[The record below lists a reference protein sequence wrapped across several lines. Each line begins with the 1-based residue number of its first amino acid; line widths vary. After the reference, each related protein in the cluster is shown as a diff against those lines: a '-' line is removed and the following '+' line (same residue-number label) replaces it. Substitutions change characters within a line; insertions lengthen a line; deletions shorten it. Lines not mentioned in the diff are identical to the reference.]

1 MKKMKCMCWKN
12 IENKDQV
19 NQKYSF
25 KWVFVL
31 VTMFSMSVQA
41 QQLPQFSQY
50 IFNGLHIN
58 PAYAGYKG
66 DGYIQTT
73 YRSQWINFPG
83 APKTLSFT
91 ADLSANEGR
100 MGFGVTYLKDR
111 IGLTESNLGML
122 TYSYRIATGDRSMLS
137 LGVSAGISE
146 YAFDPTGMVT
156 VNPDPLLPSSRVA
169 ATSPNLNTGLFYHSD
184 NFYAGLSAYN
194 LIGRRALLRQDIA
207 VAFHDFHYYLT
218 FGGMVRIADEVQL
231 KPSVLIKHVKGSPTS
246 YDLNAMFLFR
256 EKVWLGG
263 SFRSNV
269 RVFEDQLQEDLSKRN
284 AVALVMEYF
293 VLPSMRIGYAYDYNL
308 NALNSYRTESHELSV
323 GVYLNRQRKII
334 YNPRW
339 F

>member
-1 MKKMKCMCWKN
+1 MCWKN
-12 IENKDQV
+12 IENKEQV
-19 NQKYSF
+19 NQKYSL
-25 KWVFVL
+25 KGLLVL
-31 VTMFSMSVQA
+31 VMMISMSVQA

-100 MGFGVTYLKDR
+100 MGLGVTYLKDQ

-146 YAFDPTGMVT
+146 YAFDPTRMVT

-169 ATSPNLNTGLFYHSD
+169 ATSPNLNTGLFFHSD
-184 NFYAGLSAYN
+184 KFYAGLSAYN

-218 FGGMVRIADEVQL
+218 VGGMVRIAYDLQF
-231 KPSVLIKHVKGSPTS
+231 KPSILVKQVKGSPTS
-246 YDLNAMFLFR
+246 YDLNAMFLFGER
-256 EKVWLGG
+256 VWLGG

-269 RVFEDQLQEDLSKRN
+269 RIFEDQLQEDLSKRN

-293 VLPSMRIGYAYDYNL
+293 VSPSLRVGYAYDYNL

>member
-1 MKKMKCMCWKN
+1 MKCMCWKN
-12 IENKDQV
+12 IENKEQV

-25 KWVFVL
+25 KGILVL
-31 VTMFSMSVQA
+31 VMMISMSVQA

-100 MGFGVTYLKDR
+100 MGLGVTYLKDQ

-122 TYSYRIATGDRSMLS
+122 TYSYRIATGDKSMLS

-146 YAFDPTGMVT
+146 YAFDPTRMVT

-169 ATSPNLNTGLFYHSD
+169 ATSPNLNTGLFFHSD
-184 NFYAGLSAYN
+184 KFYAGLSAYN
-194 LIGRRALLRQDIA
+194 LIGRRSLLRQDIA

-218 FGGMVRIADEVQL
+218 FGGMVRLADDVQF
-231 KPSVLIKHVKGSPTS
+231 KPSVLIKQVKGSPTS
-246 YDLNAMFLFR
+246 YDLNAMFLFQER
-256 EKVWLGG
+256 VWLGG

-269 RVFEDQLQEDLSKRN
+269 RVFEDQLQQDLSKRN

-293 VLPSMRIGYAYDYNL
+293 VSSSMRVGYAYDYNL

>member
-1 MKKMKCMCWKN
+1 MKIMCWKN

-25 KWVFVL
+25 KWVLVL
-31 VTMFSMSVQA
+31 VTMISMSVQA

-100 MGFGVTYLKDR
+100 MGLGVTYLKDR

-122 TYSYRIATGDRSMLS
+122 TYSYRIATGNRSMLS

-169 ATSPNLNTGLFYHSD
+169 ATSPNLNTGLFFHND

-218 FGGMVRIADEVQL
+218 FGGMVRLADDVQL
-231 KPSVLIKHVKGSPTS
+231 KPSVLIKQVKGSPTS

-256 EKVWLGG
+256 ERLWLGG

>member
-1 MKKMKCMCWKN
+1 
-12 IENKDQV
+12 
-19 NQKYSF
+19 
-25 KWVFVL
+25 
-31 VTMFSMSVQA
+31 
-41 QQLPQFSQY
+41 
-50 IFNGLHIN
+50 
-58 PAYAGYKG
+58 
-66 DGYIQTT
+66 
-73 YRSQWINFPG
+73 
-83 APKTLSFT
+83 
-91 ADLSANEGR
+91 
-100 MGFGVTYLKDR
+100 
-111 IGLTESNLGML
+111 
-122 TYSYRIATGDRSMLS
+122 MLS

-156 VNPDPLLPSSRVA
+156 VKPDPLLPTSRVA
-169 ATSPNLNTGLFYHSD
+169 ATTPNMNTGLFFHSD

-218 FGGMVRIADEVQL
+218 FGGLLRLQDEVQL
-231 KPSVLIKHVKGSPTS
+231 KPSVLVKHVKGSPTS

-256 EKVWLGG
+256 ERLWLGG

-269 RVFEDQLQEDLSKRN
+269 RIFEDQLQEDLSKRN

>member
-1 MKKMKCMCWKN
+1 MKCMCWKN

-19 NQKYSF
+19 NQKYSL
-25 KWVFVL
+25 KWVLVL
-31 VTMFSMSVQA
+31 VAMISMSVQA

-66 DGYIQTT
+66 DGYIQST

-83 APKTLSFT
+83 APQTLSFT
-91 ADLSANEGR
+91 ADVSANEGR
-100 MGFGVTYLKDR
+100 MGLGVTYLKDR

-218 FGGMVRIADEVQL
+218 FGGMVRLADDVQL
-231 KPSVLIKHVKGSPTS
+231 KPSVLIKQVKGSPTS

-256 EKVWLGG
+256 ERLWLGG

>member
-1 MKKMKCMCWKN
+1 VIQKN
-12 IENKDQV
+12 KLLLLFFLWG
-19 NQKYSF
+19 SGGLF
-25 KWVFVL
+25 
-31 VTMFSMSVQA
+31 VQA

-73 YRSQWINFPG
+73 YRSQWVNFPG
-83 APKTLSFT
+83 APKTLSVT
-91 ADLSANEGR
+91 ADASANEGR
-100 MGFGVTYLKDR
+100 MGFGVTYVRDK
-111 IGLTESNLGML
+111 IGLTESNLAML
-122 TYSYRIATGDRSMLS
+122 TYAYRISTGDKSMLS
-137 LGVSAGISE
+137 LGVSSGISE

-156 VNPDPLLPSSRVA
+156 VNPDPFLPASRVA
-169 ATSPNLNTGLFYHSD
+169 AVTPNLNTGLFFHND
-184 NFYAGLSAYN
+184 NFYAGISAYN
-194 LIGRRALLRQDIA
+194 LIGRRALLRQDLA

-218 FGGMVRIADEVQL
+218 VGGLLRLQEGLQF
-231 KPSVLIKHVKGSPTS
+231 KPSILVKHVKGSPTS

-256 EKVWLGG
+256 ERFWLGG

-269 RVFEDQLQEDLSKRN
+269 RIFEDQLQEDLSKRN

>member
-1 MKKMKCMCWKN
+1 MKCMCWKN

-25 KWVFVL
+25 KGLIVL
-31 VTMFSMSVQA
+31 LMMISMSVQA

-91 ADLSANEGR
+91 ADVSANEGR
-100 MGFGVTYLKDR
+100 MGLGVTYLKDR
-111 IGLTESNLGML
+111 IGLTESNVGML
-122 TYSYRIATGDRSMLS
+122 TYSYRITTGDRSMLS

-146 YAFDPTGMVT
+146 YAFDPTGIVT

-169 ATSPNLNTGLFYHSD
+169 ATTPNMNTGIFYHSD
-184 NFYAGLSAYN
+184 KFYAGLSGYN

-218 FGGMVRIADEVQL
+218 VGGMVRIAHDLQL
-231 KPSVLIKHVKGSPTS
+231 KPSILVKHVKGSPTS
-246 YDLNAMFLFR
+246 YDLNAMFLFGER
-256 EKVWLGG
+256 VWLGG

-269 RVFEDQLQEDLSKRN
+269 RIFEDQLQEDLSKRN

-293 VLPSMRIGYAYDYNL
+293 VSPSMRIGYAYDYNL

>member
-1 MKKMKCMCWKN
+1 MCWKN

-19 NQKYSF
+19 IQKYSC
-25 KWVFVL
+25 KGLIVL
-31 VTMFSMSVQA
+31 LTMISMSVQA

-100 MGFGVTYLKDR
+100 MGLGVTYLKDQ
-111 IGLTESNLGML
+111 IGLSESNLGML

-137 LGVSAGISE
+137 LGLSAGISE
-146 YAFDPTGMVT
+146 YAFDPSRMVT

-169 ATSPNLNTGLFYHSD
+169 ATTPNMNTGIFFHSD

-218 FGGMVRIADEVQL
+218 FGGMVRLADEVQL
-231 KPSVLIKHVKGSPTS
+231 KPSVLIKQVKGSPTS

-269 RVFEDQLQEDLSKRN
+269 RVFEDQLQQDLSKRN

-308 NALNSYRTESHELSV
+308 NAINSYRTESHELSV

>member
-1 MKKMKCMCWKN
+1 MCWKN
-12 IENKDQV
+12 IENKVQV

-25 KWVFVL
+25 KGILVL
-31 VTMFSMSVQA
+31 LTMFSLSVQA

-91 ADLSANEGR
+91 ADVSANEGR
-100 MGFGVTYLKDR
+100 MGLGVTYLKDR
-111 IGLTESNLGML
+111 IGLTESNVGML
-122 TYSYRIATGDRSMLS
+122 TYSYRITTGDRSMLS

-146 YAFDPTGMVT
+146 YAFDPTGIVT

-169 ATSPNLNTGLFYHSD
+169 ATTPNMNTGIFYHSD
-184 NFYAGLSAYN
+184 KFYAGLSGYN

-218 FGGMVRIADEVQL
+218 FGGMVRLADDVQF
-231 KPSVLIKHVKGSPTS
+231 KPSVLIKQVKGSPTS
-246 YDLNAMFLFR
+246 YDLNAMFLFQER
-256 EKVWLGG
+256 VWLGG

-269 RVFEDQLQEDLSKRN
+269 RVFEDQLQQDLSKRN

-293 VLPSMRIGYAYDYNL
+293 VSSSMRVGYAYDYNL

>member
-1 MKKMKCMCWKN
+1 MFWKN

-19 NQKYSF
+19 NQKYSL
-25 KWVFVL
+25 KGLIVFL
-31 VTMFSMSVQA
+31 TMISMTVQA

-50 IFNGLHIN
+50 VFNGLHIN

-100 MGFGVTYLKDR
+100 MGLGVTYLKDR
-111 IGLTESNLGML
+111 IGLTESNVGML
-122 TYSYRIATGDRSMLS
+122 TYSYRIATGDKSMLS

-146 YAFDPTGMVT
+146 YAFDPTGIVT

-169 ATSPNLNTGLFYHSD
+169 ATTPNMNTGIFYHSD
-184 NFYAGLSAYN
+184 KFYAGLSAYN

-218 FGGMVRIADEVQL
+218 VGGMVRIAHDLQF
-231 KPSVLIKHVKGSPTS
+231 KPSILVKQVKGSPTS
-246 YDLNAMFLFR
+246 YDLNAMFLFGER
-256 EKVWLGG
+256 VWLGG

-269 RVFEDQLQEDLSKRN
+269 RIFEDQLQEDLSKRN

-293 VLPSMRIGYAYDYNL
+293 VSPSMRVGYAYDYNL

>member
-1 MKKMKCMCWKN
+1 MKCMCWKN

-25 KWVFVL
+25 KWVLVL
-31 VTMFSMSVQA
+31 VAMISMSVQA

-91 ADLSANEGR
+91 ADVSANEGR
-100 MGFGVTYLKDR
+100 MGLGVTYLKDR

-207 VAFHDFHYYLT
+207 VAFHDFHYYFT
-218 FGGMVRIADEVQL
+218 VGGMVRLADDVQL
-231 KPSVLIKHVKGSPTS
+231 KPSVLIKQVKGSPTS

-256 EKVWLGG
+256 ERLWLGG

>member
-1 MKKMKCMCWKN
+1 M
-12 IENKDQV
+12 
-19 NQKYSF
+19 NQKSSLR
-25 KWVFVL
+25 VL
-31 VTMFSMSVQA
+31 LVLLTMISISVQA
-41 QQLPQFSQY
+41 QQLPHFSQY

-73 YRSQWINFPG
+73 YRSQWVNFPG
-83 APKTLSFT
+83 APQTLSFT
-91 ADLSANEGR
+91 ADMSANEGR

-122 TYSYRIATGDRSMLS
+122 TYSYRISTGERSMLS

-146 YAFDPTGMVT
+146 YAFDPTRMVT
-156 VNPDPLLPSSRVA
+156 VKPDPLLPSSRVA
-169 ATSPNLNTGLFYHSD
+169 ATTPNLNTGLFFHSD

-207 VAFHDFHYYLT
+207 MAFHDFHYYLT
-218 FGGMVRIADEVQL
+218 FGGMLRLQDGLQL
-231 KPSVLIKHVKGSPTS
+231 KPSVLVKHVKGSPTS

-256 EKVWLGG
+256 ERVWLGG

-293 VLPSMRIGYAYDYNL
+293 VLSNMRVGYSYDYNL
-308 NALNSYRTESHELSV
+308 NALNSYRTESHELSL
-323 GVYLNRQRKII
+323 GLYLNRQRKII

>member
-1 MKKMKCMCWKN
+1 MCWKN

-19 NQKYSF
+19 NQKYSL
-25 KWVFVL
+25 KWVLVL
-31 VTMFSMSVQA
+31 VAMISMSVQA

-83 APKTLSFT
+83 APKPLSFT
-91 ADLSANEGR
+91 ADVSANEGR
-100 MGFGVTYLKDR
+100 MGLGVTYLKDR

-218 FGGMVRIADEVQL
+218 FGGMVRLADDVQL
-231 KPSVLIKHVKGSPTS
+231 KPSVLIKQVKGSPTS

-256 EKVWLGG
+256 ERLWLGG

-323 GVYLNRQRKII
+323 GVYLNRQRNII

>member
-1 MKKMKCMCWKN
+1 MKKTKYRCWKN

-19 NQKYSF
+19 NQKSSLR
-25 KWVFVL
+25 VL
-31 VTMFSMSVQA
+31 LLLLTMISISVQA

-73 YRSQWINFPG
+73 YRSQWVNFPG
-83 APKTLSFT
+83 APQTLSFT
-91 ADLSANEGR
+91 ADMSANEGR

-122 TYSYRIATGDRSMLS
+122 TYSYRISTGERSMLS

-146 YAFDPTGMVT
+146 YAFDPTRMVT
-156 VNPDPLLPSSRVA
+156 VKPDPLLPSSRVA
-169 ATSPNLNTGLFYHSD
+169 ATTPNLNTGLFFHSD

-207 VAFHDFHYYLT
+207 MAFHDFHYYLT
-218 FGGMVRIADEVQL
+218 FGGMLRLQDGLQL
-231 KPSVLIKHVKGSPTS
+231 KPSVLVKHVKGSPTS

-256 EKVWLGG
+256 ERVWLGG

-293 VLPSMRIGYAYDYNL
+293 VLSNMRVGYSYDYNL
-308 NALNSYRTESHELSV
+308 NALNSYRTESHELSL
-323 GVYLNRQRKII
+323 GLYLNRQRKII

>member
-1 MKKMKCMCWKN
+1 MCWKN
-12 IENKDQV
+12 IENKEQV

-25 KWVFVL
+25 KGILVL
-31 VTMFSMSVQA
+31 VMMISMSVQA

-100 MGFGVTYLKDR
+100 MGLGVTYLKDQ

-146 YAFDPTGMVT
+146 YAFDPTRMVT

-169 ATSPNLNTGLFYHSD
+169 ATTPNMNTGIFYHSD
-184 NFYAGLSAYN
+184 KFYAGLSAYN
-194 LIGRRALLRQDIA
+194 LIGRRSLLRQDIA

-218 FGGMVRIADEVQL
+218 FGGMVRLADDVQF
-231 KPSVLIKHVKGSPTS
+231 KPSVLIKQVKGSPTS
-246 YDLNAMFLFR
+246 YDLNAMFLFQER
-256 EKVWLGG
+256 VWLGG

-269 RVFEDQLQEDLSKRN
+269 RVFEDQLQQDLSKRN

-293 VLPSMRIGYAYDYNL
+293 VSSSMRVGYAYDYNL

>member
-1 MKKMKCMCWKN
+1 MCWKN

-19 NQKYSF
+19 NQKHSF
-25 KWVFVL
+25 KWVLVL
-31 VTMFSMSVQA
+31 VAMISMSVQA

-66 DGYIQTT
+66 DGYIQTS

-83 APKTLSFT
+83 APQTLSFT
-91 ADLSANEGR
+91 ADVSANEGR
-100 MGFGVTYLKDR
+100 MGLGVTYLKDK

-156 VNPDPLLPSSRVA
+156 VKPDPLLPSSRVA
-169 ATSPNLNTGLFYHSD
+169 ATTPNMNTGLFYHSD

-218 FGGMVRIADEVQL
+218 FGGLVRLADDVQL
-231 KPSVLIKHVKGSPTS
+231 KPSVLVKHVKGSPTS
-246 YDLNAMFLFR
+246 YDLNAMFLFQER
-256 EKVWLGG
+256 VWLGG

-269 RVFEDQLQEDLSKRN
+269 RIFEDQLQEDLSKRN

-293 VLPSMRIGYAYDYNL
+293 VLPSIRIGYAYDYNL

-323 GVYLNRQRKII
+323 GVYLNRQRNII

>member
-1 MKKMKCMCWKN
+1 VKKRKYRCWKN

-19 NQKYSF
+19 NQKSSLR
-25 KWVFVL
+25 VL
-31 VTMFSMSVQA
+31 LVLLTMISISVQA

-73 YRSQWINFPG
+73 YRSQWVNFPG
-83 APKTLSFT
+83 APQTLSFT
-91 ADLSANEGR
+91 ADMSANEGR

-122 TYSYRIATGDRSMLS
+122 TYSYRISTGERSMLS

-146 YAFDPTGMVT
+146 YAFDPTRMVT
-156 VNPDPLLPSSRVA
+156 VKPDPLLPSSRVA
-169 ATSPNLNTGLFYHSD
+169 ATTPNLNTGLFFHSD

-207 VAFHDFHYYLT
+207 MAFHDFHYYLT
-218 FGGMVRIADEVQL
+218 FGGMLRLQDGLQL
-231 KPSVLIKHVKGSPTS
+231 KPSVLVKHVKGSPTS

-256 EKVWLGG
+256 ERVWLGG

-293 VLPSMRIGYAYDYNL
+293 VLSNMRVGYSYDYNL
-308 NALNSYRTESHELSV
+308 NALNSYRTESHELSL
-323 GVYLNRQRKII
+323 GLYLNRQRKII

>member
-1 MKKMKCMCWKN
+1 MCWKN

-25 KWVFVL
+25 KWVLVL
-31 VTMFSMSVQA
+31 VAMISMSVQA

-100 MGFGVTYLKDR
+100 MGLGVTYLKDR

-218 FGGMVRIADEVQL
+218 FGGMVRLADDVQL
-231 KPSVLIKHVKGSPTS
+231 KPSVLIKQVKGSPTS
-246 YDLNAMFLFR
+246 NDLNAMFLFR
-256 EKVWLGG
+256 ERLWLGG

>member
-1 MKKMKCMCWKN
+1 MCWKN

-19 NQKYSF
+19 NQKYSL
-25 KWVFVL
+25 KWVLVL
-31 VTMFSMSVQA
+31 VAMISMSVQA

-100 MGFGVTYLKDR
+100 MGLGVTYLKDR

-218 FGGMVRIADEVQL
+218 FGGLVRLADDVQL
-231 KPSVLIKHVKGSPTS
+231 KPSVLVKHVKGSPTS
-246 YDLNAMFLFR
+246 YDLNAMFLFQER
-256 EKVWLGG
+256 VWLGG

-269 RVFEDQLQEDLSKRN
+269 RIFEDQLQEDLSKRN

-293 VLPSMRIGYAYDYNL
+293 VSSSMRVGYAYDYNL

>member
-1 MKKMKCMCWKN
+1 MCWKN
-12 IENKDQV
+12 IENKEQV

-25 KWVFVL
+25 KGILVL
-31 VTMFSMSVQA
+31 VMMISMSVQA

-100 MGFGVTYLKDR
+100 MGLGVTYLKDQ

-122 TYSYRIATGDRSMLS
+122 TYSYRIATGDKSMLS

-146 YAFDPTGMVT
+146 YAFDPTRMVT

-169 ATSPNLNTGLFYHSD
+169 ATSPNLNTGLFFHSD
-184 NFYAGLSAYN
+184 KFYAGLSAYN
-194 LIGRRALLRQDIA
+194 LIGRRSLLRQDIA

-218 FGGMVRIADEVQL
+218 FGGMVRLADDVQF
-231 KPSVLIKHVKGSPTS
+231 KPSVLIKQVKGSPTS
-246 YDLNAMFLFR
+246 YDLNAMFLFQER
-256 EKVWLGG
+256 VWLGG

-269 RVFEDQLQEDLSKRN
+269 RVFEDQLQQDLSKRN

-293 VLPSMRIGYAYDYNL
+293 VSSSMRVGYAYDYNL

>member
-1 MKKMKCMCWKN
+1 MKYMFWKN

-19 NQKYSF
+19 NQKYSL
-25 KWVFVL
+25 KRLIVFL
-31 VTMFSMSVQA
+31 TMISMTVQA

-50 IFNGLHIN
+50 VFNGLHIN

-100 MGFGVTYLKDR
+100 MGLGVTYLKDR
-111 IGLTESNLGML
+111 IGLTESNVGML
-122 TYSYRIATGDRSMLS
+122 TYSYRIATGDKSMLS

-146 YAFDPTGMVT
+146 YAFDPTEMVA
-156 VNPDPLLPSSRVA
+156 VKNPDPLLPSSRVA
-169 ATSPNLNTGLFYHSD
+169 ATTPNMNTGLFFHSD
-184 NFYAGLSAYN
+184 KFYAGLSAYN

-207 VAFHDFHYYLT
+207 VAFHDFHYYFT
-218 FGGMVRIADEVQL
+218 VGGMVRLADDVQL
-231 KPSVLIKHVKGSPTS
+231 KPSVLIKQVKGSPTS

-256 EKVWLGG
+256 ERLWLGG

>member
-1 MKKMKCMCWKN
+1 MKCMCWKN

-25 KWVFVL
+25 KWVLVL
-31 VTMFSMSVQA
+31 VVMISMSVQA

-91 ADLSANEGR
+91 ADVSANEGR
-100 MGFGVTYLKDR
+100 MGLGVTYLKDR

-218 FGGMVRIADEVQL
+218 FGGMVRLADDVQL
-231 KPSVLIKHVKGSPTS
+231 KPSVLIKQVKGSPTS

-256 EKVWLGG
+256 ERLWLGG

>member
-1 MKKMKCMCWKN
+1 M
-12 IENKDQV
+12 
-19 NQKYSF
+19 
-25 KWVFVL
+25 
-31 VTMFSMSVQA
+31 
-41 QQLPQFSQY
+41 
-50 IFNGLHIN
+50 GL
-58 PAYAGYKG
+58 
-66 DGYIQTT
+66 
-73 YRSQWINFPG
+73 
-83 APKTLSFT
+83 
-91 ADLSANEGR
+91 
-100 MGFGVTYLKDR
+100 GVTYLKDR

-218 FGGMVRIADEVQL
+218 VGGMMRLADNVQL
-231 KPSVLIKHVKGSPTS
+231 KPSILIKHVKGSPTS

-256 EKVWLGG
+256 ERVWLGG